1 MDDNNA
7 VVIPVEPTIY
17 RTVIDEVIAAIKPEF
32 DEYGVA
38 EDVLAEL
45 QSVSYSLFH
54 SEAPYLN
61 VELLPQKWES
71 RVIASHVAEFET
83 PAAAPPPPT
92 QPVQSHQIAQTQ
104 QALHQAVQS
113 HAYAQP
119 VLQMPPMPHGTY
131 AGLHNPYAAP
141 GVGVKAEPLESRHL
155 LSGSISPSTP
165 QYTLPPLNPALAGRH
180 LAAGG
185 VLPPGYAA
193 AAYQP
198 MQPVAQARPPAQ
210 TQQTAG
216 QSSSRIPQVDGPSYY
231 DGSDDDEDDR
241 APGGS
246 NGAQYP
252 PRTSHPS
259 VAAPQASGAST
270 GNGGGDEAINS
281 DLDDSE
287 EDLDEDVDQGTAGE
301 TDIVFCTYDKVS
313 LFRPPLSV
321 FVLTVIYLKVARVK
335 NKWKCVLKDGMVH
348 VNGRD
353 YLFAKCTG

>member
-1 MDDNNA
+1 MSNKI
-7 VVIPVEPTIY
+7 VPTIY

-45 QSVSYSLFH
+45 QS
-54 SEAPYLN
+54 
-61 VELLPQKWES
+61 KWES

-301 TDIVFCTYDKVS
+301 TDIVFCTYDKV
-313 LFRPPLSV
+313 
-321 FVLTVIYLKVARVK
+321 ARVK

-353 YLFAKCTG
+353 YLFAKCTGEFEW

>member
-1 MDDNNA
+1 MSNKI
-7 VVIPVEPTIY
+7 VPTIY

-45 QSVSYSLFH
+45 QS
-54 SEAPYLN
+54 
-61 VELLPQKWES
+61 KWES

-270 GNGGGDEAINS
+270 AGNGGGDEAINS

-301 TDIVFCTYDKVS
+301 TDIVFCTYDKV
-313 LFRPPLSV
+313 
-321 FVLTVIYLKVARVK
+321 ARVK

-353 YLFAKCTG
+353 YLFAKCTGEFEW

>member
-1 MDDNNA
+1 MSNKI
-7 VVIPVEPTIY
+7 VPTIY

-38 EDVLAEL
+38 EDVLADL
-45 QSVSYSLFH
+45 QS
-54 SEAPYLN
+54 
-61 VELLPQKWES
+61 KWES

-83 PAAAPPPPT
+83 PATVPPPPT
-92 QPVQSHQIAQTQ
+92 QPTQSHQIAQTQ
-104 QALHQAVQS
+104 QLHQAAQS
-113 HAYAQP
+113 HPYPQS
-119 VLQMPPMPHGTY
+119 VLQMPPMPHGAY
-131 AGLHNPYAAP
+131 AGLHNSYA
-141 GVGVKAEPLESRHL
+141 GVGGVKAEPLDSRHL
-155 LSGSISPSTP
+155 LSGSMPSATS
-165 QYTLPPLNPALAGRH
+165 QFTLPPLNPALAGRH
-180 LAAGG
+180 LATGG

-198 MQPVAQARPPAQ
+198 MQPAAQARPQTQ
-210 TQQTAG
+210 TQQTSG

-231 DGSDDDEDDR
+231 DGSDDEDDDR

-259 VAAPQASGAST
+259 VAAPKAAGAST

-287 EDLDEDVDQGTAGE
+287 EDLDEDVDQGNAGE
-301 TDIVFCTYDKVS
+301 TDIVFCTYD
-313 LFRPPLSV
+313 
-321 FVLTVIYLKVARVK
+321 KVARVK

-353 YLFAKCTG
+353 YLFAKCTGEFEW